1 MFPALRPIGALL
13 IALGCLAPT
22 ACTPVR
28 YIFGWR
34 ARLRPDT
41 TERAGGKS
49 LVGAGDIGFCGLI
62 GDRATATL
70 LDQIPGT
77 VFNAGDNAY
86 PDGTLDDYNRCY
98 GPTWGRHKSRTRPSP
113 GNHEYRDGHA
123 PGYFAY
129 FGEAAGDSTK
139 GYYSYDLGTWH
150 VVVLNSNID
159 VGAESEQMRWLAADL
174 AEHPALC
181 TVAYWHHAFV
191 SSSPDATPAM
201 AVAWRALYA
210 AGVEVAVTGHHHAY
224 ERFAPL
230 NGNATLD
237 RKRGIREF
245 VVGTGGALLD
255 NFGHKAR
262 FSERRYNDNY
272 GVLQLQLYPGRYAWQ
287 FISVNG
293 HVRDKGRDVCH

>member
-1 MFPALRPIGALL
+1 MLPGLRPIGALL
-13 IALGCLAPT
+13 IALGSIAPA
-22 ACTPVR
+22 ACKPVR

-77 VFNAGDNAY
+77 VFTAGDNAY
-86 PDGTLDDYNRCY
+86 PDGTLDDYNKCY
-98 GPTWGRHKSRTRPSP
+98 EPTWGRHKSRTRPSP
-113 GNHEYRDGHA
+113 GNHEYRGGHA

-129 FGEAAGDSTK
+129 FGDAAGDSTK

-150 VVVLNSNID
+150 VVVLNSNVD

-201 AVAWRALYA
+201 AAIWRTLYA

-230 NGNATLD
+230 NGNVTLD

-293 HVRDKGRDVCH
+293 HIRDNGKDNCH

>member
-1 MFPALRPIGALL
+1 MGRALRPLGAML
-13 IALGCLAPT
+13 IALGALFPT
-22 ACTPVR
+22 GCKPVR
-28 YIFGWR
+28 YMFGWR

-41 TERAGGKS
+41 TERSGGKS
-49 LVGAGDIGFCGLI
+49 LVGAGDIGYCGLI

-77 VFNAGDNAY
+77 VFTLGDNAY
-86 PDGTLDDYNRCY
+86 PDGTLEDFNKCY
-98 GPTWGRHKSRTRPSP
+98 ASTWGRHKSRTRPSA
-113 GNHEYRDGHA
+113 GNHEYHEGRA
-123 PGYFAY
+123 SGYFAY
-129 FGEAAGDSTK
+129 FGSAAGDSTK

-159 VGAESEQMRWLAADL
+159 VSDTSAQIRWLRTDL
-174 AEHPALC
+174 AAHPALC
-181 TVAYWHHAFV
+181 TVAYWHHAFL
-191 SSSPDATPAM
+191 SSSPDATPEM
-201 AVAWRALYA
+201 APAWRVLYG
-210 AGVEVAVTGHHHAY
+210 AGADVAVTAHHHAY
-224 ERFAPL
+224 ERFAPV
-230 NGNATLD
+230 NGRAALD

-287 FISVNG
+287 FVSVNG

>member
-1 MFPALRPIGALL
+1 MVPGFRPISVLL
-13 IALGCLAPT
+13 IALGSLAPT
-22 ACTPVR
+22 GCKPVR

-62 GDRATATL
+62 GDRATAML

-77 VFNAGDNAY
+77 VFTAGDNAY
-86 PDGTLDDYNRCY
+86 PDGTLDDYNKCY
-98 GPTWGRHKSRTRPSP
+98 EPTWGRHKSRTRPSA

-129 FGEAAGDSTK
+129 FGDAAGDSTK

-159 VGAESEQMRWLAADL
+159 VGEQSAQMQWLASDL

-181 TVAYWHHAFV
+181 TVAYWHHAFL

-201 AVAWRALYA
+201 AVAWRTLHA
-210 AGVEVAVTGHHHAY
+210 AGVEVAITGHHHAY

-230 NGNATLD
+230 NGNLALD

-255 NFGHKAR
+255 NFGRKAR

-293 HVRDKGRDVCH
+293 HVRDKGKDVCH